1 MIKRLDFFSILII
14 NIYLSLF
21 IIIFSDRTRD
31 GTEIFFKQKKEKTAE
46 FGNIII
52 SVSAVSFFVAG
63 MMVLF
68 IFCPERF

>member
-14 NIYLSLF
+14 NIHLSLF